1 MMIEKAA
8 EAAFFIAHLIPPDPI
23 LSDLNLPNPALVT
36 QRAVQRLPRLALF
49 LFCAAYVLPG
59 LFGRDPWRGADIT
72 AFGYMLSIAQG
83 QSTWLSPTVT
93 GLPPE
98 TAVLP
103 FWLGAAAIR
112 LLGTVLDP
120 ALAARLPFALLL
132 VGVLVLTWYSTYHL
146 ARTDAA
152 QPVPFAFGG
161 EADPVDYARAMAD
174 GALLALMATL
184 GLLQLGHE
192 TTPELLQLTS
202 VALFLYALAA
212 SAFRGFKPKL
222 AVLLALPALAA
233 SGAPAMAIAL
243 AAAGAVVSWNSSY
256 ASVKGFTAWIAASAF
271 VSAGVAAA
279 LGAWVWRVGAYQ
291 DAAQVLALLKE
302 FAWFLWPC
310 WPLALLTLWRWRR
323 QWSKRHIAVPA
334 MVLTTSLLASIA
346 MGGSDRA
353 LLLGLPAL
361 AVLAAFSLPTLKR
374 GAAAAI
380 DWFSV
385 FFFSGSALVIWVIY
399 VAMQTGQPT
408 QPAANVAR
416 LVPGFTAPFSAVEL
430 VFAAAGTLAW
440 VWLVQWRTGRN
451 RHPLWKSMV
460 LPASGVALC
469 WLLLMTLW
477 LPLLDHARSYRPL
490 IAQIAQHVP
499 KGSCV
504 ATNNV
509 VRGQGVALQY
519 MGSYKVETALT
530 PVTTQ
535 CQHWLRQELRLTP
548 LPAPAA
554 WALVARVN
562 RPTDKEEVT
571 AIYRKLP

>member
-1 MMIEKAA
+1 M
-8 EAAFFIAHLIPPDPI
+8 
-23 LSDLNLPNPALVT
+23 NLPNPALVT
-36 QRAVQRLPRLALF
+36 QRAVQRLPRVALL

-83 QSTWLSPTVT
+83 QSGWLTPTVT

-103 FWLGAAAIR
+103 FWLGAAAIK
-112 LLGTVLDP
+112 LLGWGINP
-120 ALAARLPFALLL
+120 ALAARLPFAFLL

-174 GALLALMATL
+174 GALLALIATL

-192 TTPELLQLTS
+192 TTPELMQLAS
-202 VALFLYALAA
+202 VSLFLYALAA
-212 SAFRGFKPKL
+212 SAFRGIKPKA

-233 SGAPAMAIAL
+233 SGAPAMALAL
-243 AAAGAVVSWNSSY
+243 AAVGAVVSWNSSY
-256 ASVKGFTAWIAASAF
+256 ATVRQFTTWIAASA
-271 VSAGVAAA
+271 VLTTAVASG
-279 LGAWVWRVGAYQ
+279 LGAWGWRLGSYH
-291 DAAQVLALLKE
+291 DTPQVLALLKE

-323 QWSKRHIAVPA
+323 QWLKRHIAVP
-334 MVLTTSLLASIA
+334 VVVWSTSLLASVA

-353 LLLGLPAL
+353 LLLGLPGL

-385 FFFSGSALVIWVIY
+385 FFFSGSAIVIWVIY
-399 VAMQTGQPT
+399 VAMQTGSPA

-416 LVPGFTAPFSAVEL
+416 LVPGFKAPFSAVEL
-430 VFAAAGTLAW
+430 AFAAAGTLAW
-440 VWLVQWRTGRN
+440 LWLVQWRTGRN

-477 LPLLDHARSYRPL
+477 LPLLDHGRSYRPL
-490 IAQIAQHVP
+490 IDQIAVHVP
-499 KGSCV
+499 MGSCV

-509 VRGQGVALQY
+509 VRGQGVALEY
-519 MGSYKVETALT
+519 MGGYKVETTQTLS
-530 PVTTQ
+530 TTR
-535 CQHWLRQELRLTP
+535 CNHWLRQELRLTP
-548 LPAPAA
+548 LPPPPT
-554 WALVARVN
+554 WGLVARVN
-562 RPTDKEEVT
+562 RPTDKDEVT

>member
-1 MMIEKAA
+1 M
-8 EAAFFIAHLIPPDPI
+8 
-23 LSDLNLPNPALVT
+23 NLPNPALVT
-36 QRAVQRLPRLALF
+36 QRAVQRLPRIALL

-83 QSTWLSPTVT
+83 QSGWLTPTVT

-103 FWLGAAAIR
+103 FWLGAAAIK
-112 LLGTVLDP
+112 LLGWGINP
-120 ALAARLPFALLL
+120 ALAARLPFAFLL

-174 GALLALMATL
+174 GALLALIATL

-192 TTPELLQLTS
+192 TTPELMQLAS
-202 VALFLYALAA
+202 VSLFLYAMAA
-212 SAFRGFKPKL
+212 SAFRGIKPKA

-233 SGAPAMAIAL
+233 SGAPAMALAL
-243 AAAGAVVSWNSSY
+243 AAVGAVVSWNSSY
-256 ASVKGFTAWIAASAF
+256 ATVRQFTNWIAASA
-271 VSAGVAAA
+271 VLATAVASG
-279 LGAWVWRVGAYQ
+279 LGAWGWRLGSYQ
-291 DAAQVLALLKE
+291 NTPQVLALLKE

-323 QWSKRHIAVPA
+323 QWLKRHIAVP
-334 MVLTTSLLASIA
+334 VVVWSTSLLASVA

-353 LLLGLPAL
+353 LLLGLPGL

-385 FFFSGSALVIWVIY
+385 FFFSGSAIVIWVIY
-399 VAMQTGQPT
+399 VAMQTGSPA

-416 LVPGFTAPFSAVEL
+416 LVPGFKAPFSAVEL
-430 VFAAAGTLAW
+430 AFAAAGTLAW
-440 VWLVQWRTGRN
+440 LWLVQWRTGRN

-477 LPLLDHARSYRPL
+477 LPLLDHGRSYRPL
-490 IAQIAQHVP
+490 IDQIAVHVP
-499 KGSCV
+499 MGSCM

-509 VRGQGVALQY
+509 VRGQGVALEY
-519 MGSYKVETALT
+519 MGGYKVETTQTLS
-530 PVTTQ
+530 TTR
-535 CQHWLRQELRLTP
+535 CSHWLRQELRLTP
-548 LPAPAA
+548 LPPPPT
-554 WALVARVN
+554 WVLVARVN
-562 RPTDKEEVT
+562 RPTDKDEVT

>member
-1 MMIEKAA
+1 M
-8 EAAFFIAHLIPPDPI
+8 
-23 LSDLNLPNPALVT
+23 NLPNPALVT

-72 AFGYMLSIAQG
+72 AFGYMLSIAQA
-83 QSTWLSPTVT
+83 QSTWFSPTVT

-103 FWLGAAAIR
+103 FWLGAAAIK

-192 TTPELLQLTS
+192 TTPELVQLTG

-212 SAFRGFKPKL
+212 SAFRGFKPKV

-233 SGAPAMAIAL
+233 SGAPAMAVAL

-256 ASVKGFTAWIAASAF
+256 ASVKRFTAWIAASA
-271 VSAGVAAA
+271 VISAGVAAA
-279 LGAWVWRVGAYQ
+279 LGAWGWRVGAYQ

-334 MVLTTSLLASIA
+334 VVLTTSLLASIA

-399 VAMQTGQPT
+399 VAMQTGKPT

-416 LVPGFTAPFSAVEL
+416 VVPGFIAPFSAVEL
-430 VFAAAGTLAW
+430 IFAAAGTLAW

-490 IAQIAQHVP
+490 IDQIAQHVP

-535 CQHWLRQELRLTP
+535 CKHWLRQELRLTP

>member
-1 MMIEKAA
+1 M
-8 EAAFFIAHLIPPDPI
+8 
-23 LSDLNLPNPALVT
+23 NLPNPALVT
-36 QRAVQRLPRLALF
+36 QRAVQRLPRIALL

-83 QSTWLSPTVT
+83 QSGWLTPTVT

-103 FWLGAAAIR
+103 FWLGAAAIK
-112 LLGTVLDP
+112 LLGWGINP
-120 ALAARLPFALLL
+120 ALAARLPFAFLL

-174 GALLALMATL
+174 GALLALIATL

-192 TTPELLQLTS
+192 TTPELMQLAS
-202 VALFLYALAA
+202 VSLFLYAMAA
-212 SAFRGFKPKL
+212 SAFRGIKPKA

-233 SGAPAMAIAL
+233 SGAPAMALAL
-243 AAAGAVVSWNSSY
+243 AAVGAVVSWNSSY
-256 ASVKGFTAWIAASAF
+256 ATVRQFTNWIAASA
-271 VSAGVAAA
+271 VLATAVASG
-279 LGAWVWRVGAYQ
+279 LGAWGWRLGSYH
-291 DAAQVLALLKE
+291 DTPQVLALLKE

-323 QWSKRHIAVPA
+323 QWLKRHIAVP
-334 MVLTTSLLASIA
+334 VVVWSTSLLASVA

-353 LLLGLPAL
+353 LLLGLPGL

-385 FFFSGSALVIWVIY
+385 FFFSGSAIVIWVIY
-399 VAMQTGQPT
+399 VAMQTGSPA

-416 LVPGFTAPFSAVEL
+416 LVPGFKAPFSAVEL
-430 VFAAAGTLAW
+430 AFAAAGTLAW
-440 VWLVQWRTGRN
+440 LWLVQWRTGRN

-477 LPLLDHARSYRPL
+477 LPLLDHGRSYRPL
-490 IAQIAQHVP
+490 IDQIAVHVP
-499 KGSCV
+499 MGSCM

-509 VRGQGVALQY
+509 VRGQGVALEY
-519 MGSYKVETALT
+519 MGGYKVETTQTLS
-530 PVTTQ
+530 TTR
-535 CQHWLRQELRLTP
+535 CSHWLRQELRLTP
-548 LPAPAA
+548 LPPPPT
-554 WALVARVN
+554 WVLVARVN
-562 RPTDKEEVT
+562 RPTDKDEVT

>member
-1 MMIEKAA
+1 M
-8 EAAFFIAHLIPPDPI
+8 
-23 LSDLNLPNPALVT
+23 NLPNPALVT
-36 QRAVQRLPRLALF
+36 QRAVQRLPRIALL

-83 QSTWLSPTVT
+83 QSGWLTPTVT

-103 FWLGAAAIR
+103 FWLGAAAIK
-112 LLGTVLDP
+112 LLGWGINP
-120 ALAARLPFALLL
+120 ALAARLPFAFLL

-174 GALLALMATL
+174 GALLALIATL

-192 TTPELLQLTS
+192 TTPELMQLAS
-202 VALFLYALAA
+202 VSLFLYAMAA
-212 SAFRGFKPKL
+212 SAFRGIKPKA

-233 SGAPAMAIAL
+233 SGAPAMALAL
-243 AAAGAVVSWNSSY
+243 AAVGAVVSWNSSY
-256 ASVKGFTAWIAASAF
+256 ATVRQFTNWIAASA
-271 VSAGVAAA
+271 VLATAVASG
-279 LGAWVWRVGAYQ
+279 LGAWGWRLGSYH
-291 DAAQVLALLKE
+291 DTPQVLALLKE

-323 QWSKRHIAVPA
+323 QWLKRHIAVP
-334 MVLTTSLLASIA
+334 VVVWSTSLLASVA

-353 LLLGLPAL
+353 LLLGLPGL

-385 FFFSGSALVIWVIY
+385 FFFSGSAIVIWVIY
-399 VAMQTGQPT
+399 VAMQTGSPA

-416 LVPGFTAPFSAVEL
+416 LVPGFKAPFSAVEL
-430 VFAAAGTLAW
+430 AFAAAGTLAW
-440 VWLVQWRTGRN
+440 LWLVQWRTGRN

-477 LPLLDHARSYRPL
+477 LPLLDHGRSYRPL
-490 IAQIAQHVP
+490 IDQIAVHVP
-499 KGSCV
+499 MGSCM

-509 VRGQGVALQY
+509 VRGQGVALEY
-519 MGSYKVETALT
+519 MGGYKVETTQTLS
-530 PVTTQ
+530 TTR
-535 CQHWLRQELRLTP
+535 CNHWLRQELRLTP
-548 LPAPAA
+548 LPPPPT
-554 WALVARVN
+554 WVLVARVN
-562 RPTDKEEVT
+562 RPTDKDEVT

>member
-1 MMIEKAA
+1 
-8 EAAFFIAHLIPPDPI
+8 
-23 LSDLNLPNPALVT
+23 LNLPNPALVT
-36 QRAVQRLPRLALF
+36 QRAVQRLPRVALF

-83 QSTWLSPTVT
+83 QSAWLSPTVT

-103 FWLGAAAIR
+103 FWLGAAAIK
-112 LLGTVLDP
+112 LLGFAMDP

-174 GALLALMATL
+174 GALLALIATL

-192 TTPELLQLTS
+192 TTPELAQLTS
-202 VALFLYALAA
+202 VALFLYAMAA
-212 SAFRGFKPKL
+212 SAFRGIKPKM
-222 AVLLALPALAA
+222 AVMMALPALAA
-233 SGAPAMAIAL
+233 SGAPAMAMAL
-243 AAAGAVVSWNSSY
+243 GVAGAVVSWNSSY
-256 ASVKGFTAWIAASAF
+256 ATVRQFTAWITASA
-271 VSAGVAAA
+271 VLAAAVAAA
-279 LGAWVWRVGAYQ
+279 LGAWGWRLGAYHS
-291 DAAQVLALLKE
+291 AAQVLALLKE

-323 QWSKRHIAVPA
+323 QWLKRHITVPVV
-334 MVLTTSLLASIA
+334 VLSTSLLASIA

-374 GAAAAI
+374 GAAAAV

-385 FFFSGSALVIWVIY
+385 FFFSGSAIVIWVIY
-399 VAMQTGQPT
+399 VAMQTGSPV

-416 LVPGFTAPFSAVEL
+416 LVPGFTAPFSAIEL
-430 VFAAAGTLAW
+430 FFAGLATLAW
-440 VWLVQWRTGRN
+440 MWLVQWRTGRN

-477 LPLLDHARSYRPL
+477 LPLLDYGRSYRPL
-490 IAQIAQHVP
+490 IDQIARHVP
-499 KGSCV
+499 RGSCV

-509 VRGQGVALQY
+509 VRGQGVALEY
-519 MGSYKVETALT
+519 LGGYRVETAKT
-530 PVTTQ
+530 PGTTA
-535 CQHWLRQELRLTP
+535 CSFWLRQELRLTP
-548 LPAPAA
+548 LPAPAT

>member
-1 MMIEKAA
+1 M
-8 EAAFFIAHLIPPDPI
+8 
-23 LSDLNLPNPALVT
+23 NLPNPALVT
-36 QRAVQRLPRLALF
+36 QRAVQRLPRIALL

-83 QSTWLSPTVT
+83 QSGWLTPTVT

-103 FWLGAAAIR
+103 FWLGAAAIK
-112 LLGTVLDP
+112 LLGWGINP
-120 ALAARLPFALLL
+120 ALAARLPFAFLL

-174 GALLALMATL
+174 GALLALIATL

-192 TTPELLQLTS
+192 TTPELMQLAS
-202 VALFLYALAA
+202 VSLFLYAMAA
-212 SAFRGFKPKL
+212 SAFRGIKPKA

-233 SGAPAMAIAL
+233 SGAPAMALAL
-243 AAAGAVVSWNSSY
+243 AAVGAVVSWNSSY
-256 ASVKGFTAWIAASAF
+256 ATVRQFTNWIAASA
-271 VSAGVAAA
+271 VLATAVASG
-279 LGAWVWRVGAYQ
+279 LGAWGWRLGSYH
-291 DAAQVLALLKE
+291 DTPQVLALLKE

-323 QWSKRHIAVPA
+323 QWLKRHIAVP
-334 MVLTTSLLASIA
+334 VVVWSTSLLASVA

-353 LLLGLPAL
+353 LLLGFPGL

-385 FFFSGSALVIWVIY
+385 FFFSGSAIVIWVIY
-399 VAMQTGQPT
+399 VAMQTGSPA

-416 LVPGFTAPFSAVEL
+416 LVPGFKAPFSAVEL
-430 VFAAAGTLAW
+430 AFAAAGTLAW
-440 VWLVQWRTGRN
+440 LWLVQWRTGRN

-477 LPLLDHARSYRPL
+477 LPLLDHGRSYRPL
-490 IAQIAQHVP
+490 IDQIAVHVP
-499 KGSCV
+499 MGSCV

-509 VRGQGVALQY
+509 VRGQGVALEY
-519 MGSYKVETALT
+519 MGGYKVETTQTLS
-530 PVTTQ
+530 TTR
-535 CQHWLRQELRLTP
+535 CSHWLRQELRLTP
-548 LPAPAA
+548 LPPPPT
-554 WALVARVN
+554 WVLVARVN
-562 RPTDKEEVT
+562 RPTDKDEVT